1 MTLLKNTSFA
11 VIFSVVGLAS
21 VSASADSS
29 SSGNLRE
36 LFDNSAHYSPIL
48 DFPQRVGSAGDVVR
62 GRSAFGLLPDS
73 NEIDPTNALFTG
85 FSTVA
90 GRDIPTNGKVCA
102 HCHLPQFQY
111 GLPPGDLST
120 LFPPGDPFFDVVPE
134 SGDDPLGPSM
144 LTRHGLVGAR
154 PGRFNPFLEPD
165 DPFRQ
170 VLLWRKSQHLLNV
183 VFTHGLLTDG
193 RQREL
198 IEQARGAVFNHTQ
211 NSDDRFDDI
220 TNGANLTSQRLKDIA
235 AWEETLIDPPEL
247 KALLDPSDPNHATL
261 VNQPFATVSLT
272 NAAQRRGQ
280 RVFEQSCMG
289 CHNMPN
295 VFSNSQHQDNK
306 PLVTP
311 PSYGHV
317 MDVGVGQRNKL
328 KLEVGRYDSA
338 TGTRHTIVLPLVR
351 QDGEVVHYPV
361 RDDVGAAAATGRYE
375 DLYRFKVPQLRRI
388 SQMAPY
394 FHDNSAA
401 TLEEVVDYFNSADY
415 KRSADGRNFPIHLDA
430 KERSDL
436 LEFLRAL

>member
-11 VIFSVVGLAS
+11 IIFSVVGLAS
-21 VSASADSS
+21 ISAKADSS
-29 SSGNLRE
+29 SNGEQRE
-36 LFDNSAHYSPIL
+36 LFDNSARYSPIL
-48 DFPQRVGSAGDVVR
+48 DFPQRIGAAGDVVS
-62 GRSAFGLLPDS
+62 GRSAFGLVPGS
-73 NEIDPTNALFTG
+73 NEIDRTNALFAG

-90 GRDIPTNGKVCA
+90 GREITVNGKVCA
-102 HCHLPQFQY
+102 TCHMAQFQY
-111 GLPPGDLST
+111 GLPPGDLSA
-120 LFPPGDPFFDVVPE
+120 LYPPDDPFYDVRPE
-134 SGDDPLGPSM
+134 SGADPLGPI
-144 LTRHGLVGAR
+144 LLRQHGLVGAR
-154 PGRFNPFLEPD
+154 PGRFNPFLAPD

-198 IEQARGAVFNHTQ
+198 VEQARGAVFTHTQ

-220 TNGANLTSQRLKDIA
+220 SNAPNLSNQRLKDIA

-247 KALLDPSDPNHATL
+247 KALLDPNDPNHQAL
-261 VNQPFATVSLT
+261 VDDPFATVSLT
-272 NAAQRRGQ
+272 SAAQRRGKT
-280 RVFEQSCMG
+280 VFERSCMG

-295 VFSNSQHQDNK
+295 VFSNTQHQDNP

-317 MDVGVGQRNKL
+317 MDVGVGQSNKL
-328 KLEVGRYDSA
+328 HLEVGRYDAA

-351 QDGEVVHYPV
+351 QDGEVIMYPV
-361 RDDVGAAAATGRYE
+361 RDDIGAAAATGRYE

-394 FHDNSAA
+394 FHDNSAE

-415 KRSADGRNFPIHLDA
+415 NRSADGRKFPIHLNH

>member
-1 MTLLKNTSFA
+1 MTLLKKTSFA
-11 VIFSVVGLAS
+11 IIVSVVGTAS
-21 VSASADSS
+21 ISARADSS
-29 SSGNLRE
+29 SNGEQRE
-36 LFDNSAHYSPIL
+36 LFDASARYSPII
-48 DFPQRVGSAGDVVR
+48 DFPQRVGAAGDVTR
-62 GRSAFGLLPDS
+62 GRSTFGLVPGS
-73 NEIDPTNALFTG
+73 NELDTTNALFTG
-85 FSTVA
+85 FSTVV
-90 GRDIPTNGKVCA
+90 GREITSNGKVCA
-102 HCHLPQFQY
+102 TCHLPQFQY

-120 LFPPGDPFFDVVPE
+120 LFPAGDPFFDVAPE
-134 SGDDPLGPSM
+134 SGADPLGPSM
-144 LTRHGLVGAR
+144 LRQHGLVGAR
-154 PGRFNPFLEPD
+154 PGRFNPFLAPN

-183 VFTHGLLTDG
+183 VFTHGLLNDG
-193 RQREL
+193 RSREL

-220 TNGANLTSQRLKDIA
+220 TNGATLTSQRLKDMA

-247 KALLDPSDPNHATL
+247 KALLDPADANHQAL
-261 VNQPFATVSLT
+261 IDDPFATVSLT
-272 NAAQRRGQ
+272 SAAQQRGKH
-280 RVFEQSCMG
+280 VFEQSCMG

-295 VFSNSQHQDNK
+295 VFSNMQHQDNK

-328 KLEVGRYDSA
+328 HLEVGRYDDA

-351 QDGEVVHYPV
+351 QDGEIVQYPV

-394 FHDNSAA
+394 FHDNSAD
-401 TLEEVVDYFNSADY
+401 TLEDVVDYFNSADY
-415 KRSADGRNFPIHLDA
+415 NRSADGRTFPIHLNH

-436 LEFLRAL
+436 LEFLRVL

>member
-11 VIFSVVGLAS
+11 IIVSVVGLAS
-21 VSASADSS
+21 VSAKADSS
-29 SSGNLRE
+29 SNGHLRE
-36 LFDNSAHYSPIL
+36 LFDDSARYSPIL

-62 GRSAFGLLPDS
+62 GRSTFGLLADS
-73 NEIDPTNALFTG
+73 NELDRTNALFTG
-85 FSTVA
+85 LSTVA
-90 GRDIPTNGKVCA
+90 GREITSNGKVCA
-102 HCHLPQFQY
+102 TCHLPQFQY

-120 LFPPGDPFFDVVPE
+120 LFPAGDPFFDVAPE
-134 SGDDPLGPSM
+134 SGADPLGPG
-144 LTRHGLVGAR
+144 LLRDHGLVGAR
-154 PGRFNPFLEPD
+154 PGRFNPFLAPD

-170 VLLWRKSQHLLNV
+170 VLIWRKSQHLLNV
-183 VFTHGLLTDG
+183 VFTHGLLNDG
-193 RQREL
+193 RAREL

-220 TNGANLTSQRLKDIA
+220 TNGTALNSQRLKDMA

-247 KALLDPSDPNHATL
+247 KALLDPADPNHQVL
-261 VNQPFATVSLT
+261 IDNPFATVNLT
-272 NAAQRRGQ
+272 SAAQRRGEQ
-280 RVFEQSCMG
+280 VFKQSCMG

-317 MDVGVGQRNKL
+317 MDVGVAQRNKL
-328 KLEVGRYDSA
+328 HLEVGRYDPA
-338 TGTRHTIVLPLVR
+338 TGARHTIVLPLVR
-351 QDGEVVHYPV
+351 QDGEVVMYPV

-388 SQMAPY
+388 GQMAPY

-401 TLEEVVDYFNSADY
+401 TLAEVVDYFNSADY
-415 KRSADGRNFPIHLDA
+415 NHSADGRQFPIHLNA
-430 KERSDL
+430 KQRSDL
-436 LEFLRAL
+436 LEFLRVL